1 MSRQNKPK
9 NAQDFLSEL
18 ETDFGFQAA
27 AAMRREAQ
35 HDEAERRKREQ
46 AELIADLEKVGA
58 SINEISDLLAV
69 PVVSSGGYAVLLDH
83 MTRDYRP
90 WLLEW
95 IGRSFGRKDAYCLFE
110 ELVVLLKGGSLPEA
124 AATGVA
130 AAISEIAR
138 PSDLDTIIALVSDTA
153 LGKCRIFFVRNLMRS
168 KKPHARATLRA
179 LESDPDLGI
188 EIRLRLSR
196 AKR

>member
-1 MSRQNKPK
+1 MPRQKKPK
-9 NAQDFLSEL
+9 TARDFLSEL

-35 HDEAERRKREQ
+35 HDEAERRKLEQ
-46 AELIADLEKVGA
+46 AELIADLEKVGV
-58 SINEISDLLAV
+58 SISEISDLLSVSAV
-69 PVVSSGGYAVLLDH
+69 SPGGYAVLLDH
-83 MTRDYRP
+83 ITRDYRP

-110 ELVVLLKGGSLPEA
+110 ELVVLLKNGSLPSA

-130 AAISEIAR
+130 AAISDIAR
-138 PSDLDTIIALVSDTA
+138 PSDLDTIIALASDTA
-153 LGKCRIFFVRNLMRS
+153 LGKCRIFFVRNLTRS
-168 KKPHARATLRA
+168 RKPHARASLQA
-179 LESDPDLGI
+179 LNGDSDIGS
-188 EIRLRLSR
+188 EIRSRLSR